1 MRKACTPGTASVRF
15 FASIRI
21 MDESAIAAPLLL
33 GRYRPRSLI
42 ARGGSSLV
50 YVADDEHLDREV
62 AIKLFTA
69 GGPDQ
74 VDRFRT
80 ELRMLASLSHH
91 GIVPVLDAGIDE
103 SSPRDPRPFLVL
115 ELVRGDSLKTLNE
128 RGELPQQRV
137 GEIGFEVA
145 EALEYLHARGVIHRD
160 IAPANVMLVDY
171 GTTFSRPRAR
181 LTDFGLALETG
192 MDPSVDGI
200 TEGTAAY
207 LSPEQARLEPLSTAS
222 DIYSLGLV
230 LLESFTG
237 QVAYPGDA
245 LESALA
251 RLERDPVIPADL
263 PDGWRSLLGAMTA
276 REPSA
281 RPIASEV
288 AIAARR
294 ELRATA
300 RHKMR
305 R

>member
-1 MRKACTPGTASVRF
+1 
-15 FASIRI
+15 
-21 MDESAIAAPLLL
+21 MDETTIAAPVLL
-33 GRYRPRSLI
+33 GRYQPRSLI

-50 YVADDEHLDREV
+50 YLAEDRHLGRDVAV
-62 AIKLFTA
+62 KLFTT
-69 GGPDQ
+69 GGPHQ
-74 VDRFRT
+74 VGRFRA
-80 ELRMLASLSHH
+80 ELSILASLSHH

-115 ELVRGDSLKTLNE
+115 ELVRGDSLKTLLE
-128 RGELPQQRV
+128 KGELSQQRV

-145 EALEYLHARGVIHRD
+145 EALEYVHARGVIHRD
-160 IAPANVMLVDY
+160 ITPANVMLVDY

-192 MDPSVDGI
+192 TDPSADGI

-207 LSPEQARLEPLSTAS
+207 LSPEQARLEALSPAS

-230 LLESFTG
+230 LLESFTR
-237 QVAYPGDA
+237 QLAYPGDP

-251 RLERDPVIPADL
+251 RLEHAPVIPADL
-263 PDGWRSLLGAMTA
+263 PDGWRSLVTAMTA
-276 REPSA
+276 GDPSA
-281 RPIASEV
+281 RPSAPEV

-294 ELRATA
+294 ELRKAA
-300 RHKMR
+300 RHEKR